1 MICLHVTSYANIVLE
16 RSGYHFI
23 EPSSSSCALCRSLS
37 FLLLAGELL
46 QLKSLQSIS
55 IWSKTASQFAISQ
68 GFTDYHTTS
77 LHIASQCNPAV
88 DHKAI
93 PTTHSSTKLHVT
105 LYMCTV
111 YLLYCSWSNG
121 PQWIILTTPC
131 LSYWRSQTPRKTT
144 SISLLARKTLR
155 GWRGI
160 TPK

>member
-1 MICLHVTSYANIVLE
+1 MKIQSRKFLPLMYQLAARLGTKSHDNPLFQGILNEVWPAFITMICLHVTSYANIVLE

-111 YLLYCSWSNG
+111 YLLYCS
-121 PQWIILTTPC
+121 
-131 LSYWRSQTPRKTT
+131 
-144 SISLLARKTLR
+144 
-155 GWRGI
+155 
-160 TPK
+160 